1 MPVQRPASY
10 SVLLAFLVL
19 GIVSACGDDPGGPRT
34 PAAVEPLT
42 ASPISATAGA
52 SVSLAVRVLDNRG
65 DPMPG
70 VAVNWTVLSGGGTI
84 SGGPSGQDG
93 RAEAVWVLG
102 LQPGEQ
108 RAQATV
114 DGAGSALFTADAE
127 PLDAPVIASIQPA
140 VLRPGI
146 TATITGSGFAG
157 NPGDNVVTV
166 AGLPVTVSTASP
178 TQLTIALPSA
188 GLIPCQPTRP
198 VPVVVTVAGRSGS
211 LDHPLEVATLRSL
224 GPGESL
230 LITDAGEARCNELA
244 NNGGRYVI
252 AVFNRSTVLNSTS
265 AFRLRGA
272 TAGTAAAD
280 YAPAIADLDPPAPDP
295 AAFGAAG
302 AQQASSRLLASGPQE
317 ELRRGLRERA
327 TAHERMLAQN
337 LELLQRMGPRRAAA
351 RGAAGAAATTGITAA
366 TASAPA
372 PDVGDTL
379 RFRIPN
385 LDSSDLCSNY
395 TEVMGRV
402 VYSGTR
408 AVVFED
414 VNAPL
419 ATRIDSLY
427 VKLGEEYDN
436 TIHSIVT
443 QYFGDPLKL
452 DPTTDD
458 NGRIYMLFSK
468 VVNDFSGNVF
478 AFVFSGDLFPR
489 SACNQSNTAEIFYGS
504 VPTALSSDPFNFNV
518 SSNAWY
524 RYTRG
529 VLIHEVKH
537 VASFAERISRNGV
550 AEEEW
555 LEEGTARLAEELLM
569 RELFGFTWKG
579 NTTYAVGMR
588 CAIFVQQDPACAGKP
603 YGMWSAFVGLG
614 DYLEQIETSTPL
626 GRPAGTEDFSF
637 YGSAWGLV
645 RWAIDHTAA
654 DEAAFLR
661 ALTQQSTLRGVA
673 NLEARTGLTFGEM
686 VADYVL
692 ALALDDRPGV
702 TASRPRLRMPSWN
715 LYDMFTEL
723 HEVVPG
729 NFPRPYPLQPRA
741 ITFGNFDVSVSSLR
755 AGTASIFELSG
766 TQRGPQTIELAS
778 ASGGAPAATLGLHIV
793 RVQ

>member
-1 MPVQRPASY
+1 MPLQRPASY
-10 SVLLAFLVL
+10 SILLAALLLL
-19 GIVSACGDDPGGPRT
+19 GIASCSDDPGEPRT

-52 SVSLAVRVLDNRG
+52 SVSLAVRVTDKRG

-70 VAVNWTVLSGGGTI
+70 VAVSWTVLSGDGTI
-84 SGGPSGQDG
+84 SGGASGQDG

-102 LQPGEQ
+102 VQAGEQ

-114 DGAGSALFTADAE
+114 EGAGSALFTVDAE
-127 PLDAPVIASIQPA
+127 PLTGPAIASIQPA

-146 TATITGSGFAG
+146 TATITGGGFAG
-157 NPGDNVVTV
+157 NPAANTVTV
-166 AGLPVTVSTASP
+166 AGIAAVVTAASSTE
-178 TQLTIALPSA
+178 LTIAVPSA
-188 GLIPCQPTRP
+188 DLLPCQPTQP
-198 VPVVVTVAGRSGS
+198 VPVVVTVAGVSGS
-211 LDHPLEVATLRSL
+211 RDHPLEVATRRTLD
-224 GPGESL
+224 PGESL
-230 LITDAGEARCNELA
+230 LITNAGDARCNELP
-244 NNGGRYVI
+244 NDGGRYMI

-272 TAGTAAAD
+272 SAATTAAD
-280 YAPAIADLDPPAPDP
+280 YTPAIADLDPPA
-295 AAFGAAG
+295 AVGAAG
-302 AQQASSRLLASGPQE
+302 AQQASSRLLASGLQD

-327 TAHERMLAQN
+327 AAHERMLAQN
-337 LELLQRMGPRRAAA
+337 LDLLRRLGPQRAAA
-351 RGAAGAAATTGITAA
+351 WGAAGAAATTGVAA
-366 TASAPA
+366 AAAAAPA
-372 PDVGDTL
+372 PDVGDTV

-385 LDSSDLCSNY
+385 IDAEDLCTNY
-395 TEVMGRV
+395 IEVLGRV

-408 AVVFED
+408 AIVFED

-452 DPTTDD
+452 DPSTDG

-468 VVNDFSGNVF
+468 VINDFSGNVF

-504 VPTALSSDPFNFNV
+504 VPTALSSEPFNFNV

-550 AEEEW
+550 AEESW

-569 RELFGFTWKG
+569 REIFGFTWKG
-579 NTTYAVGMR
+579 NTTFAVGMR
-588 CAIFVQQDPACAGKP
+588 CSIFVQQDPACAGKP
-603 YGMWSAFVGLG
+603 YGLWSAFVGLG
-614 DYLEQIETSTPL
+614 DYLERNETSTPL
-626 GRPAGTEDFSF
+626 GQPDGTNDISF

-654 DEAAFLR
+654 DEAAFVR
-661 ALTQQSTLRGVA
+661 ALTQQANLRGVA
-673 NLEARTGLTFGEM
+673 NLEAQTGLTFAEM
-686 VADYVL
+686 VAEYVL
-692 ALALDDRPGV
+692 ALALDDRPGF
-702 TASRPRLRMPSWN
+702 TPARSRLGMPSWN
-715 LYDMFTEL
+715 LRDMFAEL
-723 HEVVPG
+723 HEVQSQA
-729 NFPRPYPLQPRA
+729 FPRPHPLAPRS
-741 ITFGNFDVSVSSLR
+741 ITFGNFNVSVPSLR

-766 TQRGPQTIELAS
+766 TQAGPQTIELVS
-778 ASGGAPAATLGLHIV
+778 ASGGAPPATLGLHIV